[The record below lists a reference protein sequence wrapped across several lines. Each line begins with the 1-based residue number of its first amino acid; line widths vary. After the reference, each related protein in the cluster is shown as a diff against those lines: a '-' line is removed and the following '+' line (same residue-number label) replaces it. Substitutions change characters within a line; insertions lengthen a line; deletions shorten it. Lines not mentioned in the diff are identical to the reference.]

1 MRLFD
6 LIKLFAF
13 DEACRV
19 YTSENEKQAQFE
31 GFVSDIPYWLC
42 ECEIME
48 NGGIGVERSLEG
60 AEDGV
65 IYFYVE
71 V

>member
-42 ECEIME
+42 ELEIME
-48 NGGIGVERSLEG
+48 GGGIGVEDS
-60 AEDGV
+60 V
-65 IYFYVE
+65 VYFYVE